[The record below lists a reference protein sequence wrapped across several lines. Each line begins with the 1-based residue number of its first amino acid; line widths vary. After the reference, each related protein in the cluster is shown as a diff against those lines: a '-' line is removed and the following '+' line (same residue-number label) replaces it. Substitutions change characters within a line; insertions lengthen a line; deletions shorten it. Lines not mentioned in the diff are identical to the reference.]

1 MAPDSR
7 DTRRAIDHRK
17 AAVDDVFVAEAV
29 EEHREDPNGRL
40 TTAAEVQVAAS
51 GGRPVRVS

>member
-1 MAPDSR
+1 LP
-7 DTRRAIDHRK
+7 TIPRRAIDHRK